1 MANAAHRHLPRIK
14 AASGVDRYKPYIW
27 NGFAWVEHPSCIN
40 CPVTNMWLYNNGNE
54 NTEITGGWLSE
65 GWYFREDHYGVKVP
79 LGLTKNAN
87 SMKITNNSSA
97 VYDGESGIVHIAD
110 DVDLTPYSVL
120 RFKADYRMGNATLW
134 FGAMPKGSTLF
145 ATHTGAGVSFAS
157 GSATGSTINVDVS
170 ALKGAYDIVIGIIAW
185 TNPNPTD
192 VTVYEI
198 ELT

>member
-14 AASGVDRYKPYIW
+14 AAAGVDRYKPHIW
-27 NGFAWVEHPSCIN
+27 NGSAWVEHQPYIFCET
-40 CPVTNMWLYNNGNE
+40 TNMWLYNKGNE
-54 NTEITGGWLSE
+54 NTEITCGWITE

-87 SMKITNNSSA
+87 SMTITNKSSA

-120 RFKADYRMGNATLW
+120 RFKVDYRMGNAALW